1 MDKLNKILKEPFN
14 YQKIL
19 VSDFYLNKHLIQFT
33 DLLDHQRL
41 TQQILPQLNNS
52 NLNKETPQSQFL
64 LTIQSK
70 LLLLLT
76 ASKPPRN

>member
-1 MDKLNKILKEPFN
+1 MDKLKKISMELFN

-19 VSDFYLNKHLIQFT
+19 VSDFYPNKHLIQFT
-33 DLLDHQRL
+33 DLSGHQRL

-52 NLNKETPQSQFL
+52 NLNKEIPQSQFL

-70 LLLLLT
+70 LLLLLI
-76 ASKPPRN
+76 ASKPPKN